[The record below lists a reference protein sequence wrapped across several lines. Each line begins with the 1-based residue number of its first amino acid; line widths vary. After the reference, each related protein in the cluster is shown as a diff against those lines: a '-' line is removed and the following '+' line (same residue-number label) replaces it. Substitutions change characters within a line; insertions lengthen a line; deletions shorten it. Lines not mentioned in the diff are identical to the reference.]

1 MRIEWMANGREN
13 LPVRIGKKERSSDW
27 SFSALPYLME
37 LLSVKES
44 GIERIQ
50 MSPEARK
57 GANYS
62 LFLPLCSV
70 PLPDLE
76 V

>member
-1 MRIEWMANGREN
+1 
-13 LPVRIGKKERSSDW
+13 
-27 SFSALPYLME
+27 ME

-70 PLPDLE
+70 PLPDME